1 MNVLLIGNK
10 IYKHFQFNEI
20 LDNFKNNYRFNF
32 ALSNKNNGTICDK
45 IVLNNHVYST
55 ARYGIQA
62 MIQYYKK
69 HLPGVDSNHIIE
81 FYNEL
86 KKYKSIES
94 QSNEW
99 KNLNLF
105 LEKIGCPL
113 KFKRLPRVGYIKMI
127 ELLMMNIKVF
137 IYGFSVCILPKDDNH
152 LYNDEYVKKC
162 LEDSGH
168 DHNSEIEILIWLHNN
183 GYVDASLCLIEDEK
197 DLTFYK
203 SSIKPT
209 ETILNL
215 LKRNKESHMKTLSE

>member
-10 IYKHFQFNEI
+10 IYNNFMFNEI
-20 LDNFKNNYRFNF
+20 LDTFENNYRFNMCI
-32 ALSNKNNGTICDK
+32 SNNNNGTKCDK
-45 IVLNNHVYST
+45 IVLNNHVYAS
-55 ARYGIQA
+55 ARSGCEYT
-62 MIQYYKK
+62 IQYYKK
-69 HLPGVDSNHIIE
+69 CLPGVYPMHIIN

-86 KKYKSIES
+86 KKYNLIEP
-94 QSNEW
+94 QSNQW
-99 KNLNLF
+99 QKLNLF
-105 LEKIGCPL
+105 LNKIGCPL

-137 IYGFSVCILPKDDNH
+137 IYGFSVCILPKNDNH

-168 DHNSEIEILIWLHNN
+168 DHDSEIEILIWLHNK
-183 GYVDASLCLIEDEK
+183 GYVDASLCLIEDKKE
-197 DLTFYK
+197 LSFYE

-215 LKRNKESHMKTLSE
+215 LKNDKESHM